1 MKMED
6 MEFHHTGLA
15 TRDIDAEAE
24 HLGLLGYQQEG
35 DDFVDLRQGVRGRF
49 MVGGGPRLE
58 LLQPYGDG
66 KSVLDGW
73 LSRGVKLY
81 HLAYETADLA
91 VTVSSLEAEGAKLIV
106 PPVPAVAFDNRKIC
120 FLMLPNMLL
129 IELIARI

>member
-1 MKMED
+1 

-15 TRDIDAEAE
+15 CRDIDAETR

-35 DDFVDLRQGVRGRF
+35 NDFVDPRQGVRGRF

-58 LLQPYGDG
+58 LLQPYSGG

-81 HLAYETADLA
+81 HLAYETSDLELR
-91 VTVSSLEAEGAKLIV
+91 VRNLVAEGAKLIV
-106 PPVPAVAFDNRKIC
+106 SPVPAVAFNNRKIC

-129 IELIARI
+129 IELIARELGDAS